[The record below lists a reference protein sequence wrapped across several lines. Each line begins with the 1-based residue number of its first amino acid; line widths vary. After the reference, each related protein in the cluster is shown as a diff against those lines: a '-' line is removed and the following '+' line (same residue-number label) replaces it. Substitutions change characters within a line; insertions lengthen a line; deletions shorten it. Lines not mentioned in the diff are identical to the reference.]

1 MGECALSEPGS
12 PIGAVETVQI
22 RGTIK
27 WFNVVKGYGFL
38 TPVDGSADVFL
49 HLTVLR
55 VAGHEILPPGATVV
69 CDAVK
74 GAKGMQVLR
83 VVEVDTSTAIP
94 EPEPPPAPPQ
104 MIQEPAPAE
113 LAGDFLSGT
122 VKWFN
127 PHKGYGFVCPDNA
140 QEGDIF
146 VHMVILRHAGLASLI
161 TGQIVEVRVADGP
174 KGRQATELRI
184 VSSPSPEQ

>member
-1 MGECALSEPGS
+1 MSEPGS

-38 TPVDGSADVFL
+38 TPEDGSADVFL

-104 MIQEPAPAE
+104 ILQEPAQTE
-113 LAGDFLSGT
+113 LVSDFLSGT

-146 VHMVILRHAGLASLI
+146 VHMVTLRHAGLASLI
-161 TGQIVEVRVADGP
+161 TGQVVEVRVADGP

-184 VSSPSPEQ
+184 VAFQSSPEQ

>member
-1 MGECALSEPGS
+1 MSESES
-12 PIGAVETVQI
+12 PLGAVETVQI
-22 RGTIK
+22 RGTVK

-38 TPVDGSADVFL
+38 TPDDGSADVFL

-55 VAGHEILPPGATVV
+55 VAGHEVLPPGATVV

-83 VVEVDTSTAIP
+83 VVEVDISTAIP
-94 EPEPPPAPPQ
+94 EPLAAPEAPP
-104 MIQEPAPAE
+104 IPQETVSGGPVS
-113 LAGDFLSGT
+113 DFFSGT

-127 PHKGYGFVCPDNA
+127 PHKGYGFVCPDNIE
-140 QEGDIF
+140 EGDIF
-146 VHMVILRHAGLASLI
+146 VHMVTLRHAGLASLI
-161 TGQIVEVRVADGP
+161 TGQVVEVRVTDGP

-184 VSSPSPEQ
+184 VSSPPPEPEQEQ

>member
-1 MGECALSEPGS
+1 MSESDS
-12 PIGAVETVQI
+12 PIGTVESVQI
-22 RGTIK
+22 RGTVK

-38 TPVDGSADVFL
+38 TPDDGSADVFL

-55 VAGHEILPPGATVV
+55 VAGHEVLPPGATVV

-83 VVEVDTSTAIP
+83 VVDVDVSTAIP
-94 EPEPPPAPPQ
+94 EPLT
-104 MIQEPAPAE
+104 APAAAPIPQE
-113 LAGDFLSGT
+113 IVSAGPVSDFFSGT

-127 PHKGYGFVCPDNA
+127 PHKGYGFVCPDNVE
-140 QEGDIF
+140 EGDIF
-146 VHMVILRHAGLASLI
+146 VHMVTLRHAGLASLI
-161 TGQIVEVRVADGP
+161 TGQVVEVRVTDGP

-184 VSSPSPEQ
+184 VASPPPVAEQEQ

>member
-1 MGECALSEPGS
+1 MSESES
-12 PIGAVETVQI
+12 PLGAVETVQI
-22 RGTIK
+22 RGTVK

-38 TPVDGSADVFL
+38 TPDDGSADVFL

-55 VAGHEILPPGATVV
+55 VAGHEVLPPGATVV

-94 EPEPPPAPPQ
+94 EPEPAPEPPQ
-104 MIQEPAPAE
+104 MLQEAAPT
-113 LAGDFLSGT
+113 GPVSDFFPGT

-127 PHKGYGFVCPDNA
+127 PHKGYGFVCPDNIE
-140 QEGDIF
+140 EGDIF
-146 VHMVILRHAGLASLI
+146 VHMVTLRHAGLASLI

-184 VSSPSPEQ
+184 VSSPPPEPDPEQ